1 MSKMNELSI
10 DHDAY
15 EAYVESERMELRREG
30 AEELRIELLRE
41 LDVQVRKAW
50 TQDAKLAFEA
60 AKIVVERATI

>member
-15 EAYVESERMELRREG
+15 EAYVESERMDLRREG
-30 AEELRIELLRE
+30 AEELRIEVLRE
-41 LDVQVRKAW
+41 LDQQVRKAW

>member
-15 EAYVESERMELRREG
+15 EAYVESERMDLRREG
-30 AEELRIELLRE
+30 AEELRIEVLRE